1 MKDTLYLIDGTAL
14 AYRSYFAFIKNPLTD
29 SKGRPVGALNGVINS
44 FLKIVSQFNPTHIAI
59 SFDRKGPTFR
69 HKLAEEYK
77 IQRPPTP
84 DDLVIQ
90 IEQIKEFFELI
101 GMKEISVEGFEADD
115 VLGSLAVQYQHSFD
129 VAIIT
134 GDKDYSQLVN
144 DNIKLFDFRNEVFM
158 DRNAIIEKYDL
169 KPEQFIDY
177 LALVGDSADNIP
189 GAKGIGPKT
198 ATPLLQEYGDINTL
212 YDNIDKIS
220 SNSVK
225 EKLISSKEAVYLSY
239 KLATIVTDIDFSDK
253 GSLDFKFCP
262 KQMKQAEDFLKDFE
276 FKYIIERINKLAEQD
291 EPDNNTSNE
300 EYNSS
305 FNAILIDNEEDL
317 KELLL
322 ILPNYKEIA
331 IDTETD
337 SVEALFARL
346 IGISFCF
353 DNKNSYYIPVGHSFS
368 QNIDPEIAVSLL
380 KDAFAGKL
388 IIGHNFKYDY
398 QVLANYGWDVDQ
410 TIFNTMLAAYLLDP
424 TRNRLSLEAC
434 AVKEFDYEMI
444 PIENLIGKG
453 KNQIT
458 FDGVEVNQACEY
470 SADDSWVT
478 YKLFELY
485 SKELENKKLT
495 QLFTDIEIPLIKVLA
510 DIERNGVFIDTAHL
524 KKLSVMM
531 NEQLDNLQKEIYQMA
546 GEEFNINSTQQ
557 LSHILF
563 EKLQIKPLKKTKT
576 GFSTDSEVLE
586 KLATEHQ
593 IAEKII
599 EHRQLNKLLGTYI
612 DAFPKLIKSKTQ
624 RIHSS
629 FNQTV
634 TTTGRLSSSN
644 PNMQNIP
651 VRTEIGREMR
661 KAFCPQ
667 QSDYVILAAD
677 YSQIELRLM
686 ALVANDENMLN
697 AFKNNEDIHS
707 RTAAIVFHK
716 ELSEVSSE
724 ERRRAK
730 IINFGIIYGM
740 GAQSLS
746 KSLSISAAEAKEF
759 IDDYYEKFPKIINF
773 IEQQKEFASQN
784 NFVQTLFGRQLP
796 LVNIHS
802 TNPMLKAEAERIAV
816 NMPIQGT
823 AADII
828 KIAMI
833 ELHKHFQGN
842 DKIKMIIQVHDEL
855 VFEIHQDYVNEYA
868 EIIKNK
874 MEKALPIQYQG
885 IINLLVDIGI
895 GHNWAEAH

>member
-1 MKDTLYLIDGTAL
+1 
-14 AYRSYFAFIKNPLTD
+14 
-29 SKGRPVGALNGVINS
+29 
-44 FLKIVSQFNPTHIAI
+44 
-59 SFDRKGPTFR
+59 
-69 HKLAEEYK
+69 
-77 IQRPPTP
+77 
-84 DDLVIQ
+84 
-90 IEQIKEFFELI
+90 
-101 GMKEISVEGFEADD
+101 
-115 VLGSLAVQYQHSFD
+115 
-129 VAIIT
+129 
-134 GDKDYSQLVN
+134 
-144 DNIKLFDFRNEVFM
+144 
-158 DRNAIIEKYDL
+158 
-169 KPEQFIDY
+169 
-177 LALVGDSADNIP
+177 
-189 GAKGIGPKT
+189 
-198 ATPLLQEYGDINTL
+198 
-212 YDNIDKIS
+212 
-220 SNSVK
+220 
-225 EKLISSKEAVYLSY
+225 
-239 KLATIVTDIDFSDK
+239 
-253 GSLDFKFCP
+253 
-262 KQMKQAEDFLKDFE
+262 
-276 FKYIIERINKLAEQD
+276 

-410 TIFNTMLAAYLLDP
+410 TIFDTMLAAYLLDP
-424 TRNRLSLEAC
+424 TRSRLSLEAC
-434 AVKEFDYEMI
+434 AIKEFDYEMI